1 MDLNNGLYYLNGM
14 PGYEASKGE
23 RLVPSCNL
31 NMNNLGCTEIASE
44 VIVSDTREVEI
55 ADILV
60 GMPVETV
67 TTCEVS
73 EEQPLIALQPLL
85 DANSQ
90 GIILQPQEEIVGAD
104 SESEV
109 LCAFE
114 HIPVTTNDVILDSA
128 SGQPNNKRGRKGKRN
143 GNKGKL
149 TGDQLSESKR
159 AARRWDR
166 KQVQIKTLEGEFSVT
181 VWASGSDDEKKDC
194 GEDSMTPEPDPDYTE
209 YMTGK
214 KALPGGIPGVDLS
227 DPKQLAEFAK
237 MKPRKQNDDIA
248 RTIACP
254 HKGCN
259 KMFRDNSAMRK
270 HLHTHGPRVHVCA
283 ECGKAFVESSK
294 LKRHQ
299 LVHTGEK
306 PFQCTFEGCGKRFS
320 LDFNLRTHVR
330 IHTGD
335 RPYVCPFDE
344 SGIVHAFQKLWAK
357 INHLERVRTLEKNTH
372 SQKVQA
378 RIDSDLTITDITYE
392 ILLTQLH
399 YLIKVV
405 REYSNEL
412 PSSSLNKQHHNERL
426 ISNKSKEIPSRSYR
440 SDDEKRN
447 DIHYKEQPNIYN
459 SKIFPP
465 CEEHLNNKQ
474 EKRSTNDS
482 KVTAKIQTSENKNG
496 SLITEKISQNDGKP
510 VSQSHYHLKLND
522 VPFILGASSSAS
534 HSVVANVQNIIALM
548 KSHNKALCA
557 PKIQSVQDGNSFV
570 SKTQKADTQ
579 DANKMLQE
587 LSEDL
592 SKLALKQERLKAI
605 LDEKQPNSDSGDA
618 KFKTTVQHFNIEE
631 IQKNDKHRSSSDYRH
646 SAMFSA
652 QQKNSKLQSRKKHTG
667 NIDNQERH
675 AVPTM
680 RLQINNDPQLA
691 RRKMLRSLK
700 DFKRHLSEED
710 LSWQ

>member
-1 MDLNNGLYYLNGM
+1 
-14 PGYEASKGE
+14 
-23 RLVPSCNL
+23 
-31 NMNNLGCTEIASE
+31 MNNLGCTDIASE
-44 VIVSDTREVEI
+44 VVVSDTREVEI

-114 HIPVTTNDVILDSA
+114 HIPVSTNDVILDST
-128 SGQPNNKRGRKGKRN
+128 SGQPNNKRGRKGKKN

-344 SGIVHAFQKLWAK
+344 C
-357 INHLERVRTLEKNTH
+357 
-372 SQKVQA
+372 
-378 RIDSDLTITDITYE
+378 
-392 ILLTQLH
+392 
-399 YLIKVV
+399 
-405 REYSNEL
+405 
-412 PSSSLNKQHHNERL
+412 NKKFAQ
-426 ISNKSKEIPSRSYR
+426 
-440 SDDEKRN
+440 
-447 DIHYKEQPNIYN
+447 
-459 SKIFPP
+459 
-465 CEEHLNNKQ
+465 
-474 EKRSTNDS
+474 STN
-482 KVTAKIQTSENKNG
+482 
-496 SLITEKISQNDGKP
+496 L
-510 VSQSHYHLKLND
+510 
-522 VPFILGASSSAS
+522 
-534 HSVVANVQNIIALM
+534 
-548 KSHNKALCA
+548 KSH
-557 PKIQSVQDGNSFV
+557 
-570 SKTQKADTQ
+570 
-579 DANKMLQE
+579 
-587 LSEDL
+587 
-592 SKLALKQERLKAI
+592 I
-605 LDEKQPNSDSGDA
+605 LTHAKA
-618 KFKTTVQHFNIEE
+618 KFEVYN
-631 IQKNDKHRSSSDYRH
+631 
-646 SAMFSA
+646 
-652 QQKNSKLQSRKKHTG
+652 
-667 NIDNQERH
+667 
-675 AVPTM
+675 
-680 RLQINNDPQLA
+680 
-691 RRKMLRSLK
+691 
-700 DFKRHLSEED
+700 
-710 LSWQ
+710 